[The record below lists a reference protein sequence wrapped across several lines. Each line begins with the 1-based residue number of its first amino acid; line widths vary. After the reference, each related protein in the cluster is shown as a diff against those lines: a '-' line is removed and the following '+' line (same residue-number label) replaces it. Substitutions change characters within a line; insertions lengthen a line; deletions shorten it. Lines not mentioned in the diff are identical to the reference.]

1 MAGRL
6 EGKVALV
13 MGAGS
18 SGPGWGNG
26 KATAVLMARE
36 GARVIAA
43 DISLEAAEETA
54 AIIRGEGREARA
66 AACDVTKSAEIAR
79 LVEQVVAD
87 HGRIDVLHNNVGIA
101 VMGGPVE
108 LDEAEWDR
116 VMAVNLKSI
125 FLACKHV
132 IPVMLRQG
140 KGAIVNV
147 SSLAA
152 IRYLYPYASYYAS
165 KGGVN
170 QLTVGLALQYAR
182 HGIRVNAIMPGLV
195 DTPMIYRQ
203 ISVEYPSVE
212 AMVAARNALC
222 PMGRMGTAWDVAKA
236 AVFLASEDAAYIT
249 GHCLPVDGGLSLQ
262 VAPPSQPPA

>member
-6 EGKVALV
+6 EGKIALV

-36 GARVIAA
+36 GATVIAA
-43 DISLEAAEETA
+43 DLSLEAAEETA
-54 AIIRGEGREARA
+54 AIIAGEGHEAVA
-66 AACDVTKSAEIAR
+66 ARCDVTRNDEIAR
-79 LVEQVVAD
+79 LVETVVGRY
-87 HGRIDVLHNNVGIA
+87 GRIDVLHNNVGIA

-116 VMAVNLKSI
+116 VMAVNLKSV
-125 FLACKHV
+125 FLSCKHV

-165 KGGVN
+165 KAGVN

-182 HGIRVNAIMPGLV
+182 
-195 DTPMIYRQ
+195 
-203 ISVEYPSVE
+203 
-212 AMVAARNALC
+212 
-222 PMGRMGTAWDVAKA
+222 
-236 AVFLASEDAAYIT
+236 
-249 GHCLPVDGGLSLQ
+249 
-262 VAPPSQPPA
+262 